1 MRRTTDMEQCW
12 QVMLIRIA
20 VATLFHPRLQRDYKA
35 RLEILV
41 LYTTKI
47 HKEEIML
54 CNKQNRMRRSD
65 NKQQ

>member
-47 HKEEIML
+47 H
-54 CNKQNRMRRSD
+54 
-65 NKQQ
+65 